1 MSLEKDIKNIL
12 LEVGQGIKIHT
23 IDAKNTAI
31 EIDYD
36 KHTIKLLELFKK
48 YLEDNH
54 EILDKLGSDYDENG
68 IAYWEQNDK

>member
-68 IAYWEQNDK
+68 IAYWEKNDK

>member
-1 MSLEKDIKNIL
+1 MSLEQDIKNIL

-23 IDAKNTAI
+23 IDANNTAI

-36 KHTIKLLELFKK
+36 QHTIKLLELFKK

-54 EILDKLGSDYDENG
+54 EILNKLGSDYNEKG
-68 IAYWEQNDK
+68 TPYWKKDDK

>member
-1 MSLEKDIKNIL
+1 MSLEKDIKDIL

-23 IDAKNTAI
+23 IDVNNTAI

-48 YLEDNH
+48 YLE
-54 EILDKLGSDYDENG
+54 ENNG
-68 IAYWEQNDK
+68 M

>member
-23 IDAKNTAI
+23 IDANNTAI

-36 KHTIKLLELFKK
+36 QHTIKLLELFKK

-68 IAYWEQNDK
+68 TAYWDKNDK

>member
-12 LEVGQGIKIHT
+12 LEVGQSIKIHT
-23 IDAKNTAI
+23 IDANNTAI

-36 KHTIKLLELFKK
+36 QHTIKLLELFKK

-68 IAYWEQNDK
+68 TAYWDKDDK

>member
-23 IDAKNTAI
+23 IDANNTAL

-48 YLEDNH
+48 YLEENH
-54 EILDKLGSDYDENG
+54 GK
-68 IAYWEQNDK
+68 